1 MNKIFAVVRIRGD
14 VGVKKD
20 IKDTLK
26 MLKLYKKN
34 TCIVVNNSSN
44 LIGMLI
50 KVKDYITWGDIDE
63 KTFKEL
69 LEKRGRL
76 PGKQKFTEAYLREKL
91 KLNIDVF
98 IKEFFECKK
107 TLKDIPG
114 FKPYFKL
121 HPPRGGFE
129 RKGIKTPFSLGGVLG
144 YRKEKMNDLVRKML

>member
-1 MNKIFAVVRIRGD
+1 MDSVQKAINCFYKNKAIHLEDLKDLVRIPSVSFPGFNPQWVRD
-14 VGVKKD
+14 AALA
-20 IKDTLK
+20 TAQ
-26 MLKLYKKN
+26 
-34 TCIVVNNSSN
+34 
-44 LIGMLI
+44 
-50 KVKDYITWGDIDE
+50 
-63 KTFKEL
+63 L